1 MWNIILIGFLF
12 GALTIFVCT
21 VCLIVMAA
29 KDEEEE
35 GRYWSYKNKY
45 WSQDPTKSN

>member
-21 VCLIVMAA
+21 VCLIVMATRQ
-29 KDEEEE
+29 EEEE
-35 GRYWSYKNKY
+35 QDKY
-45 WSQDPTKSN
+45 WTFKDKHWSTEARK